1 MVVSQE
7 WEKIHSAKEW
17 GRYPNE
23 YVVAF
28 AMKSFP
34 QNRDRPEIAVLDLGF
49 GGGGNLKFFC
59 EQGFRA
65 YGIDGSPSALDKTLR
80 IPVDRG
86 VFFAI

>member
-7 WEKIHSAKEW
+7 WEKIHSSKDW

-28 AMKSFP
+28 AMKTFSEGK
-34 QNRDRPEIAVLDLGF
+34 DKSKVTVLDLGF

-59 EQGFRA
+59 E
-65 YGIDGSPSALDKTLR
+65 
-80 IPVDRG
+80 
-86 VFFAI
+86 